1 MEYIINPMWFYWI
14 EVADTI
20 KEISIGAMFVLLI
33 SAIII
38 LAATS
43 SIDDEFERK
52 YAAKTKR
59 NVMVLCLIGLA
70 VSALVCIIVP
80 SRDTLISMQIAK
92 LATHDNINLTADK
105 IKEIVDYIISAV
117 KEIK

>member
-1 MEYIINPMWFYWI
+1 MDYIINPMWFYWI

-20 KEISIGAMFVLLI
+20 KALSIGAMIVLLI
-33 SAIII
+33 SAII
-38 LAATS
+38 LAATAS
-43 SIDDEFERK
+43 TDDEFGDNN
-52 YAAKTKR
+52 AAKTKR

-80 SRDTLISMQIAK
+80 SRDTLISIQIAK
-92 LATHDNINLTADK
+92 LATHDNVNLTVDK

>member
-1 MEYIINPMWFYWI
+1 MDYIINPMWFYWI

-20 KEISIGAMFVLLI
+20 KAISIGAMVVLLI
-33 SAIII
+33 SAII
-38 LAATS
+38 LAATA
-43 SIDDEFERK
+43 SINDEFKENS
-52 YAAKTKR
+52 AAQMKR

-80 SRDTLISMQIAK
+80 SRDTLISIQIAK
-92 LATHDNINLTADK
+92 LATHDNVNLTVDK

>member
-20 KEISIGAMFVLLI
+20 EALSIGAMVILLI
-33 SAIII
+33 SAII
-38 LAATS
+38 LAATA
-43 SIDDEFERK
+43 SIDDEFKENN
-52 YAAKTKR
+52 AAKTKR

-70 VSALVCIIVP
+70 ISAFVCIIVP

-92 LATHDNINLTADK
+92 LATHDNVNLTVDK